1 MKLPTLSL
9 FMLLICLCSFALR
22 AEDTAKPKPQ
32 AKPET
37 KGKRIDPIAEA
48 KNKLVDDAKEKVA
61 KHPTDA
67 EAHFELARIYLKA
80 DDWQKGLQSID
91 EAIKLNP
98 NMAKYHARRALLAWG
113 NEEFE
118 ASYKSW
124 NRALELEPQNVNYW
138 FSLAESKHVAHWLME
153 QKDDGGAEF
162 EKVLSINP
170 KHVSALYYAGKVQRR
185 AGKDEQAKALFQ
197 KAIELDE
204 QNQPLAKNFVHQK
217 PNEPEDEATL
227 ERQAVLL
234 GQTDRQEANAYL
246 IRIFEA
252 QGNTKERDAYLNRIY
267 AQKEG
272 DVSYGDF
279 CRDYFKM
286 EGVSFSA
293 HEAFAN
299 NSPITPKYRFS
310 GFASPNSTKNYRL
323 IAVPQKMP
331 AADTAD
337 KSAKASPQYHHEF
350 QRYKEGWFFTKTRTY
365 KVFDT
370 QPSYEEV
377 KALLREVELGNV
389 NPIIHEEAK

>member
-9 FMLLICLCSFALR
+9 FTLLICLCSFALR
-22 AEDTAKPKPQ
+22 AEDTAKPKQQ

-37 KGKRIDPIAEA
+37 

-80 DDWQKGLQSID
+80 NDWQKGLQSMD

-98 NMAKYHARRALLAWG
+98 SMAKYHARRALLTWG

-153 QKDDGGAEF
+153 QKDDGEAEF
-162 EKVLSINP
+162 EKILSINP
-170 KHVSALYYAGKVQRR
+170 KHVSALYYAGKIQRR

-204 QNQPLAKNFVHQK
+204 QNQPLAKNFVQQK

-234 GQTDRQEANAYL
+234 EQTDRQEANAYL
-246 IRIFEA
+246 IQIFEA
-252 QGNTKERDAYLNRIY
+252 QGNTKERDANLNRSY

-272 DVSYGDF
+272 DISYDF
-279 CRDYFKM
+279 CRDYFKI
-286 EGVSFSA
+286 EGVSFSV

-299 NSPITPKYRFS
+299 NSPIIPKYRFS

-331 AADTAD
+331 AAVPAD
-337 KSAKASPQYHHEF
+337 KSAKAPPQYRHEF
-350 QRYKEGWFFTKTRTY
+350 QQYREGWFFTKTRTY

-389 NPIIHEEAK
+389 NPIIYEEAKRSDCR